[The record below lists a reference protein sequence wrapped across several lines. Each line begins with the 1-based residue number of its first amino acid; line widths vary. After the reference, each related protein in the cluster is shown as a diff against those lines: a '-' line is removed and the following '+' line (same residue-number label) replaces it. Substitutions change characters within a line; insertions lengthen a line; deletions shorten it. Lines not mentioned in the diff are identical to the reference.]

1 MKLTE
6 KQSTF
11 IQGVREGFKT
21 ASLGVFV
28 AACIIFMTVGISSTF
43 DLLGGRTP
51 AVCKKIN
58 EIL

>member
-11 IQGVREGFKT
+11 IQGVWEGFKT

-28 AACIIFMTVGISSTF
+28 AACIIFMTVGISTTF

-51 AVCKKIN
+51 AVCKKDK
-58 EIL
+58 